1 MSAFLPP
8 RALTVALAWTLVP
21 LNASVASPP
30 AKAVADDASAP
41 SAAGAPALVE
51 AIAPLLS
58 DRALAGAR
66 IGVLITRADGSGEP
80 VYALAADEALHPA
93 SNTKLLTTAAALVT
107 LGPTYVFTTDV
118 VTPEPLVDGVAPTL
132 FLVGRGD
139 PTFMTENLWKLLDE
153 ARVAGLREVAGD
165 LVVDESFFTKE
176 HTPPGFESQRTDEAF
191 RAPSG
196 AASLNFNQVSLTV
209 TPGATVGAP
218 AVVRLSPEGGYA
230 TVKNATRTR
239 AKGRSKLN
247 VKVVPKGERVEVVLT
262 GSLPLDAPPFTT
274 RRRIENP
281 AVFLGTTARHLLAQM
296 GIPVRG
302 QVKTGTAPA
311 SATLLGRTASR
322 PLAVIVG
329 DVNKYSNNFMAEQL
343 VRTLGAVRRGRG
355 DWTAGR
361 AVVLEWAR
369 TELRREILRY
379 ANGSGLFGDTAMS
392 PRDLVRVLTYMQT
405 RRPALPEFAASL
417 AIGGLDGTMWKRARS
432 FEPYTIRAKT
442 GTLDG
447 VVALS
452 GYAPFAD
459 GTLAA
464 FSILTNEVTGRGW
477 EVWRVHEQMLALL
490 GAFDPTTG
498 TLRPPLASP
507 VAPPSAP

>member
-1 MSAFLPP
+1 MTF
-8 RALTVALAWTLVP
+8 VAWFGGL
-21 LNASVASPP
+21 
-30 AKAVADDASAP
+30 ASAAP
-41 SAAGAPALVE
+41 AEPGRPVATGAPALVE
-51 AIAPLLS
+51 AIAPLLEE
-58 DRALAGAR
+58 RALSGAR
-66 IGVLITRADGSGEP
+66 LGVLITRADGTGEP
-80 VYALAADEALHPA
+80 VYAFAPDEPLHPA
-93 SNTKLLTTAAALVT
+93 SNTKLLTTAAALVL
-107 LGPTYVFTTDV
+107 LGPAYVFFTDV
-118 VTPEPLVDGVAPTL
+118 ASPAPLTDGVAPAL
-132 FLVGRGD
+132 YLVGHGD
-139 PTFMTENLWKLLDE
+139 PAFMTENLWKLLDE

-165 LVVDESFFTKE
+165 LFVDESFFTKD
-176 HTPPGFESQRTDEAF
+176 HTPPGFDSQRTDEAF

-196 AASLNFNQVSLTV
+196 AASLNFNQLSLTV

-218 AVVRLSPEGGYA
+218 ALVRISPEGGYA

-239 AKGRSKLN
+239 AKGKSKLN
-247 VKVVPKGERVEVVLT
+247 VKVVPKAERVEVVLT

-281 AVFLGTTARHLLAQM
+281 AIFLGTTARHLLAQM

-302 QVKTGTAPA
+302 QIRTGTVPA
-311 SATLLGRTASR
+311 SATVLGRTGSR

-343 VRTLGAVRRGRG
+343 VRTLGAVKRGRG

-392 PRDLVRVLTYMQT
+392 PRDLVRVLTYMHT
-405 RRPALPEFAASL
+405 RRPSLPEFAASL
-417 AIGGLDGTMWKRARS
+417 AVAGIDGTMWKRART
-432 FEPYTIRAKT
+432 FEPYTLRAKT

-464 FSILTNEVTGRGW
+464 FSILTNDVTARSGQ
-477 EVWRVHEQMLALL
+477 VWKIHEQMLALL
-490 GAFDPTTG
+490 GGYDPTTQ
-498 TLRPPLASP
+498 TLRPAPTS
-507 VAPPSAP
+507 APPVP